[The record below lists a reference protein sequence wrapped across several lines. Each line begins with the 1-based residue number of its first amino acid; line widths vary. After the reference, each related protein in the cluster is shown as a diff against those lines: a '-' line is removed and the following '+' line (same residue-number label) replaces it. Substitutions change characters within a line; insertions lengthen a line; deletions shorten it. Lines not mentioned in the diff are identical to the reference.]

1 MVDLLP
7 WSLSQNLLSTLPQ
20 ALTKYPHLESGCH
33 LLFCPSEHLPFKL
46 LLLDSVY
53 PLGEPTVSL
62 WTLHWCR
69 CAGVVLRDRCTPR
82 WPDRIFTVSMWT
94 SNPSAILALRKESD
108 SRPVPP
114 CLSCSVAGYWLCP
127 RMPNRITFFV
137 SGYHCSVVDE
147 SDDSSAQVTQ
157 GRCGHVMNRAPPICY
172 APYQVR
178 GGEEDGY
185 LPRFILRYAF
195 IYVLYIQLLNFN
207 SQMS

>member
-1 MVDLLP
+1 
-7 WSLSQNLLSTLPQ
+7 
-20 ALTKYPHLESGCH
+20 
-33 LLFCPSEHLPFKL
+33 
-46 LLLDSVY
+46 
-53 PLGEPTVSL
+53 
-62 WTLHWCR
+62 
-69 CAGVVLRDRCTPR
+69 
-82 WPDRIFTVSMWT
+82 
-94 SNPSAILALRKESD
+94 
-108 SRPVPP
+108 
-114 CLSCSVAGYWLCP
+114 
-127 RMPNRITFFV
+127 MPNRITFFV